1 MRQAKIHAAVFAAA
15 LGLLLAGCAK
25 GSSGET
31 VQTVAGWETIPAAEE
46 KTPAESAGT
55 IPGNEGTETVR
66 TESEAPAEE
75 AVAEAVSEEAAS
87 EETESTEA
95 QESSTETSPGS
106 STGESGAALTLTGTL
121 SGSALADSI
130 QTIITENGLDG
141 SNFSISYEN
150 LVTGETLYC
159 NELAI
164 MTPAST
170 YKLPLNMY
178 YYDAEA
184 RGEMSEEDV
193 IPGVGLTLAEC
204 HYKSLVLSDNP
215 SSEAMLSN
223 ISFTDFRQYLTKYF
237 TLSSSEIGETYWRR
251 NFYCTR
257 MMADI
262 AAYLYRNADSYGAC
276 ISYLKQAMPGMYFRR
291 HITDCEI
298 AQKYGKLNGWENC
311 VGIIYG
317 RRPFALCVYTYGK
330 SEDLVAWIAQ
340 TVYAYEEAQ

>member
-66 TESEAPAEE
+66 TEIEAPAEE
-75 AVAEAVSEEAAS
+75 AVTEAVSEEAAS

-257 MMADI
+257 MM
-262 AAYLYRNADSYGAC
+262 
-276 ISYLKQAMPGMYFRR
+276 
-291 HITDCEI
+291 I

>member
-66 TESEAPAEE
+66 TEIEAPAEE
-75 AVAEAVSEEAAS
+75 AVTEAVSEEAAS

-223 ISFTDFRQYLTKYF
+223 ISFTDFRQYLT
-237 TLSSSEIGETYWRR
+237 T
-251 NFYCTR
+251 
-257 MMADI
+257 
-262 AAYLYRNADSYGAC
+262 
-276 ISYLKQAMPGMYFRR
+276 AMPIPTG
-291 HITDCEI
+291 T
-298 AQKYGKLNGWENC
+298 AS
-311 VGIIYG
+311 
-317 RRPFALCVYTYGK
+317 AT
-330 SEDLVAWIAQ
+330 
-340 TVYAYEEAQ
+340 